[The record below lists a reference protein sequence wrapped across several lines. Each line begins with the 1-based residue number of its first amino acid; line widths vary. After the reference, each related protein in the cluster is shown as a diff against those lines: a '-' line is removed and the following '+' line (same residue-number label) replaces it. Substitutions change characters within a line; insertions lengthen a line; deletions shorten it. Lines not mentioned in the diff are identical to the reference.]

1 MLRHLGRLSL
11 LNVENSR
18 QGEMVVGFSRPGQ
31 RFVGQLLY
39 FMIFRKTICFFPC
52 NDFD

>member
-18 QGEMVVGFSRPGQ
+18 QGEMVVGFPRPGQ
-31 RFVGQLLY
+31 RFVGQLFY
-39 FMIFRKTICFFPC
+39 
-52 NDFD
+52 DFSENNLLFSVE